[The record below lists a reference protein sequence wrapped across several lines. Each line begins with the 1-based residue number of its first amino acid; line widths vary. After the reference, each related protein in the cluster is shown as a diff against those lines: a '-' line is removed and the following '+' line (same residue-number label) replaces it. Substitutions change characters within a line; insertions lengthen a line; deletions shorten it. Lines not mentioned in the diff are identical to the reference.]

1 MDKRHTES
9 GLAWRLQKDMPVSW
23 YTGAEG
29 AFNAFIGLNREK
41 KTAVAVAVNY
51 GLVNAEQIGFSIL
64 RNDK

>member
-1 MDKRHTES
+1 
-9 GLAWRLQKDMPVSW
+9 MPVSW
-23 YTGAEG
+23 YTGAAG